1 MPFIDLQCHYGVTPE
16 TIAVRPPELSQA
28 SAYADRFG
36 VELLCFSSREASSNL
51 SGGNAHLAQSLSQ
64 DKRFRGWLTLS
75 PHEPEKSQE
84 LAREYLLKANW
95 VGVRFEQ
102 GSDADLINSAG
113 GYEILNAM
121 RRYTVPVFVTA
132 STPAGLSAFIQ
143 TAQEFHTLRFV
154 VTPKSEALTA
164 NAVAAVKRNVN
175 VFLLPNVA
183 FTQRGILEY
192 AIEVLGDRRVVWASN
207 WGAYH
212 PAAALGMIKDCAI
225 TPAQRERLTYRNA
238 QELLSQ

>member
-16 TIAVRPPELSQA
+16 TIAVRPPELSEA
-28 SAYADRFG
+28 GAYADRFG
-36 VELLCFSSREASSNL
+36 VELLCFASREANANL
-51 SGGNAHLAQSLSQ
+51 NGGNARLAESLAQ
-64 DKRFRGWLTLS
+64 DERFRGWLTVS
-75 PHEPEKSQE
+75 PHEPDKSQE
-84 LAREYLLKANW
+84 LARKYLLKNDW

-102 GSDADLINSAG
+102 SSDADLISSAG

-121 RRYTVPVFVTA
+121 RRYSVPILVTA
-132 STPAGLSAFIQ
+132 STPATLAALVQ
-143 TAQEFHTLRFV
+143 VAQEFHSLRFV
-154 VTPKSEALTA
+154 LVPESEALTA
-164 NAVAAVKRNVN
+164 NAVAAIKENINVS
-175 VFLLPNVA
+175 LLPNVA

-192 AIEVLGDRRVVWASN
+192 AMEVLGDRRVLWASH

-238 QELLSQ
+238 QELLNQ